1 MQPLY
6 DPQAVKPFEL
16 ELNNVGVRSLTSA
29 AEVDD
34 LMLEKTGTTLIVVNS
49 VCGCAA
55 GGARPGVA
63 LALQNGHIPD
73 RLTTVFAGV
82 HREAVER
89 ARSYIPLAPSSPFV
103 ALFKD
108 GELIF
113 ALERRHIEM
122 MNAQMIA
129 KELVAAFDQYC
140 DRQGPSVSEEEF
152 KRNGHVDQ
160 CGSTVPLFR
169 PN

>member
-6 DPQAVKPFEL
+6 DPQAVKPMEL

-29 AEVDD
+29 AEVDE
-34 LMLEKTGTTLIVVNS
+34 LMKETAGTTLIVINS

-63 LALQNGHIPD
+63 LALQNGLIPD

-89 ARSYIPLAPSSPFV
+89 VRSYVPLAPSSPFV

-108 GELIF
+108 GELVF
-113 ALERRHIEM
+113 ALERRHIET
-122 MNAQMIA
+122 MNAQMIG
-129 KELVAAFDQYC
+129 KELATAFDQFC
-140 DRQGPSVSEEEF
+140 SRQGPSVSEDDF
-152 KRNGHVDQ
+152 QKNAHVEQ